1 MHETNHYTRATIL
14 ARETIERLQRGGCS
28 HAEARRLVISVID
41 AEAFALMTKR
51 RTFDEDQFMERLNQ
65 LPD

>member
-14 ARETIERLQRGGCS
+14 ARETVERLQRGGYS
-28 HAEARRLVISVID
+28 HDEARQLVVMVID

-51 RTFDEDQFMERLNQ
+51 HTFNEDRFMERLNQ
-65 LPD
+65 LPG